1 MDKIVNLDPKFI
13 ITQRQNYIQAKIL
26 QFVVNLF
33 REFNQF
39 IENFS
44 TDISQMRLAELPLV
58 IGISLRAARKVF
70 VR

>member
-1 MDKIVNLDPKFI
+1 VDKIVNLDPKFI